1 MSKPN
6 YILRFLALSFGVLW
20 IIIAFVCL
28 CPFMSFAL
36 LKQWYGTVIESRYN
50 PFENEVF
57 VICLNEES
65 PN

>member
-1 MSKPN
+1 MKIPKCVLKFATI
-6 YILRFLALSFGVLW
+6 YFGVLW

-36 LKQWYGTVIESRYN
+36 LKQWYRTVVESRYN
-50 PFENEVF
+50 PFENDVF
-57 VICLNEES
+57 VISLNEES